1 MSLSVLQIDGNESD
15 GPSGQRQI
23 DGNDSDG
30 PREQRQ
36 IDGNERD
43 GPRRRRQ
50 IDGNESD
57 GPRGRRQ
64 VDGNESNGPRGWKF
78 RLSISHR
85 TQIITWIGLG
95 NFFLQQAAN
104 DHYQQAVAL

>member
-1 MSLSVLQIDGNESD
+1 MAMKVMGLGPRGQRQIDDNESDGPRGRRQIDGNESD
-15 GPSGQRQI
+15 GPRGQ
-23 DGNDSDG
+23 
-30 PREQRQ
+30 
-36 IDGNERD
+36 
-43 GPRRRRQ
+43 RQ

-64 VDGNESNGPRGWKF
+64 LDGNESNGPRGRKF

-85 TQIITWIGLG
+85 TQIITWIRSG
-95 NFFLQQAAN
+95 NFFLRQAAN